1 VSVET
6 IYVKQLHVRAKQ

>member
-6 IYVKQLHVRAKQ
+6 IYVKQLHVREKQ